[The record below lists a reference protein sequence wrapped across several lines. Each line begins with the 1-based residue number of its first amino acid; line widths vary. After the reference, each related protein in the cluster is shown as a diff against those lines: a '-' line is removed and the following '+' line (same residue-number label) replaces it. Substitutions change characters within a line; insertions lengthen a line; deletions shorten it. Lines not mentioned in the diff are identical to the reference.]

1 MKFRERVF
9 EAEMAMC
16 QQRENNPFTQNSTY
30 FIRQFLIRPCFSMSK
45 NKAFNFVGVY
55 LPEDVFVHEQLC
67 VANSRVMSLSV
78 VVVYVE
84 AYQGNGSNA
93 A

>member
-1 MKFRERVF
+1 MFFYV
-9 EAEMAMC
+9 
-16 QQRENNPFTQNSTY
+16 
-30 FIRQFLIRPCFSMSK
+30 K